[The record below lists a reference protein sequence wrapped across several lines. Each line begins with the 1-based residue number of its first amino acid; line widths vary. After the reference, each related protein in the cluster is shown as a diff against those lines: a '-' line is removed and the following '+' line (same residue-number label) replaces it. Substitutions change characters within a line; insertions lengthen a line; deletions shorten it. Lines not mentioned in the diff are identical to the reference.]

1 MFYFSRANHASTNL
15 KKALS
20 WKIRRQVYFIYP
32 FPRRLKLGKSLE
44 TCCVNFF
51 RLSWHF
57 KREKPVFWKASFLQN
72 KDWLHVQ
79 VREQDFATGQNFSFN
94 QCSKQAREFCFFLS
108 GKLFHK
114 SNKKLFYMRL
124 HILNWTLLNAKR
136 SRFLPIKTL
145 LDLCFKVILLFI
157 TYVLPVWGCPTNKNE
172 PCFGIHI

>member
-1 MFYFSRANHASTNL
+1 MSRCFTFRALITQARIWKRLWVEKFVDKFTLFTHFLVGWNLENLQKHAVS
-15 KKALS
+15 
-20 WKIRRQVYFIYP
+20 I
-32 FPRRLKLGKSLE
+32 
-44 TCCVNFF
+44 FF

-94 QCSKQAREFCFFLS
+94 QYSKQAREFCFFLS

-124 HILNWTLLNAKR
+124 HILIYTLEGLR
-136 SRFLPIKTL
+136 EFSTVMQTL
-145 LDLCFKVILLFI
+145 DFFSGLHNHLELSQ
-157 TYVLPVWGCPTNKNE
+157 VLWCLYQAM
-172 PCFGIHI
+172 